1 MKTHRMAAVCVIAAG
16 LTATPLTLA
25 APISTTLRVE
35 GGAAN
40 VLQETP
46 VTVDDTPTATV
57 VVDDTTDADAIT
69 VAAASATAQLSIATT
84 AFGLP
89 LGFDIFNFGGP
100 SSFVTRIGTDTM
112 PVSFSP
118 SWRLKV
124 NGRASDTGADA
135 TILKAGDLATW
146 AFVSDFTARDLDLAV
161 SADKVAQ
168 GTLFTITV
176 RSFDNA
182 GIAVPAA
189 GAVITYGDQIATADA
204 LGKATLPA
212 TGIGVRP
219 VSATRIGEVRSQSRA
234 VCSFGTDPAVCS
246 LPPLPP
252 TPPAPAPLAD
262 TVPPGSVI
270 TFPVSGQRY
279 RVVGA
284 LHGSAGPDRSD
295 IAKVDVAIARRVGTL
310 CRFMGPRG
318 GFSEPRSCSQ
328 RQFIPARLSGSRWLM
343 PVPRRLSAGKY
354 RAWSRASDG
363 AGNNETR
370 GITPINSISFTV
382 LSKGS
387 GR

>member
-16 LTATPLTLA
+16 LTATPFAVA

-40 VLQETP
+40 VLPEIP
-46 VTVDDTPTATV
+46 VTVDDAPTATV

-69 VAAASATAQLSIATT
+69 VAAASATAQLSVATGT
-84 AFGLP
+84 FGLP
-89 LGFDIFNFGGP
+89 LGFDIFNFGVP
-100 SSFVTRIGTDTM
+100 SSFVTRIGTDLM
-112 PVSFSP
+112 PASFSP

-124 NGRASDTGADA
+124 NGRVSDTGADS

-146 AFVSDFTARDLDLAV
+146 AFVSDFAARELDLAV

-168 GTLFTITV
+168 GQLFTVTV
-176 RSFDNA
+176 RSVDNA

-189 GAVITYGDQIATADA
+189 GTVIAYGDQVAAADA

-212 TGIGVRP
+212 TGIGVKP
-219 VSATRIGEVRSQSRA
+219 VSATRTGEVRSQSRA
-234 VCSFGTDPAVCS
+234 VCSFGADPTVCS
-246 LPPLPP
+246 LPPLPATP
-252 TPPAPAPLAD
+252 SPPAALAD

-279 RVVGA
+279 RVVAA
-284 LHGSAGPDRSD
+284 LRGSAGPDRSD
-295 IAKVDVAIARRVGTL
+295 IATVDIAIARRVGTL

-318 GFSEPRSCSQ
+318 GFSEPKSCTQ
-328 RQFIPARLSGSRWLM
+328 RRFIPARLSGSRWLI
-343 PVPRRLSAGKY
+343 PVPRTLLAGKY

-363 AGNNETR
+363 AGNHETR

-382 LSKGS
+382 LSRGS
-387 GR
+387 ER